1 MESKRSFRTLT
12 NTSAIFGEPFKR
24 LVLELYTGVL
34 VEVKAKVDLET
45 GDVRFFIE
53 DEDLEKV
60 KSVDK

>member
-12 NTSAIFGEPFKR
+12 STSAIFGEPFKR
-24 LVLELYTGVL
+24 LVLELNTRVL

-45 GDVRFFIE
+45 GDIRFFIE
-53 DEDLEKV
+53 DEDLAKV